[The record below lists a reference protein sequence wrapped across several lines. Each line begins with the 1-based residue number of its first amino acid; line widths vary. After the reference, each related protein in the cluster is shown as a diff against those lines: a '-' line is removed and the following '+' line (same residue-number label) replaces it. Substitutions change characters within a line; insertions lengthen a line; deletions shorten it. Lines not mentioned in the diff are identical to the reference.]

1 MIELNHTQQ
10 QKRFNILLIGD
21 NCIDTYQYGNVD
33 RISPEAPVPIFTHVR
48 DEILPGMAAN
58 VKENL
63 KSLGCDVTFLT
74 ADASI
79 KTRIID
85 LRSKQQIVRVD
96 KDYIAKPL
104 NYDTIDT
111 SQYDAIVI
119 SDYNKGLVSY
129 ELIEKLR
136 ETFSGPIFVDTK
148 KTDLSRLN
156 GCFVKVN
163 QLEYSLLKTVCSN
176 LIVTLG
182 SAGAKWN
189 EITFPA
195 PLMEVSDVCGAG
207 DTFLSALVYKYL
219 ESNDMLESIKFAN
232 KASAVTVQH
241 FGVYAPTLQEIENVR

>member
-1 MIELNHTQQ
+1 LTELNHTQQ

-48 DEILPGMAAN
+48 DVVLPGMAAN

-63 KSLGCDVTFLT
+63 KSFGCAVTFLT
-74 ADASI
+74 AEASV

-96 KDYIAKPL
+96 KDYIATPL
-104 NYDTIDT
+104 DCDVVDT

-136 ETFSGPIFVDTK
+136 ERFSGPIFVDTK

-182 SAGAKWN
+182 SSGAKWN
-189 EITFPA
+189 DIIFPA
-195 PLMEVSDVCGAG
+195 PLVEVSDVCGAG
-207 DTFLSALVYKYL
+207 DTFLSALAYWYL
-219 ESNDMLESIKFAN
+219 LSNDMAQAIQFAI
-232 KASAVTVQH
+232 KASSVTIQH
-241 FGVYAPTLQEIENVR
+241 MGVYAPKLEEIL

>member
-1 MIELNHTQQ
+1 LIELNHTQQ

-48 DEILPGMAAN
+48 DEVLPGMAAN

-63 KSLGCDVTFLT
+63 KSFKCDVTFLT
-74 ADASI
+74 SEASV

-104 NYDTIDT
+104 DCDAIDT
-111 SQYDAIVI
+111 SNYDAIVI

-136 ETFSGPIFVDTK
+136 ETFSGHIFVDTK

-156 GCFVKVN
+156 GCFVKIN
-163 QLEYSLLKTVCSN
+163 KLEYSLLKTVCDN

-182 SAGAKWN
+182 EEGARWN

-195 PLMEVSDVCGAG
+195 PVVEVSDVCGAG
-207 DTFLSALVYKYL
+207 DTFLSALAYWYL
-219 ESNDMLESIKFAN
+219 ISNDMSQAIKFAI
-232 KASAVTVQH
+232 KASSITVQH
-241 FGVYAPTLQEIENVR
+241 TGVYAPKLEEIL